1 MRRFLLSALMLS
13 TAVPAAHAQPRPP
26 RAPHEPLSRMVM
38 GDPDRAVLGVGTSS
52 DGKRDTLGVLVTSV
66 TEGSPAEKAGIE
78 EGTRIGSING
88 VSLKLSR
95 DDAGDEEMMMGGM
108 MSRRLEREMR
118 KVKAGD
124 EATLELWAGG
134 RWKTVKVKTVA
145 AGELMPMRR
154 SRASDEERAALGLS
168 ISSTGR
174 KRDTVGVFVSSVSED
189 APAEKA
195 GIVEGDRI
203 ASINGVDVRAPRE
216 DAGDRWASSR
226 RERRLQREIRKLKAG
241 QTAELVVVTGGRSRT
256 VKVTAARARDLM
268 HHDGT
273 EFFRFGDGM
282 EEMNW
287 DGLNE
292 TLRRVVPEVR
302 RQMDRELPR
311 AMEEV
316 RRSMDRLPMELRLH
330 RARVGSRVVI

>member
-26 RAPHEPLSRMVM
+26 RAPREPLSRMVM
-38 GDPDRAVLGVGTSS
+38 GDPDRAMLGVGTSS

-66 TEGSPAEKAGIE
+66 TAGSPAEKAGIE

-95 DDAGDEEMMMGGM
+95 DDAGDEEMMGGM

-124 EATLELWAGG
+124 EATLELWSGG

-145 AGELMPMRR
+145 AGELMPMRH

-174 KRDTVGVFVSSVSED
+174 KRDTVGVFVSGVSED
-189 APAEKA
+189 GPAEKA

-203 ASINGVDVRAPRE
+203 ASINGVDVRTPRE
-216 DAGDRWASSR
+216 DAGDRWASTS

-273 EFFRFGDGM
+273 EFFRFGDGLN
-282 EEMNW
+282 EMNL

-302 RQMDRELPR
+302 RQIDRELPR
-311 AMEEV
+311 AMDEV
-316 RRSMDRLPMELRLH
+316 RRSMDRLPMELRLQ
-330 RARVGSRVVI
+330 RARVGSRVMI

>member
-1 MRRFLLSALMLS
+1 MRRILLSALLLS
-13 TAVPAAHAQPRPP
+13 TAVPAAFAQPRPP
-26 RAPHEPLSRMVM
+26 RAPHEPFSRMVM

-52 DGKRDTLGVLVTSV
+52 EGKRDTLGVLVTSV

-118 KVKAGD
+118 KLKAGD

-134 RWKTVKVKTVA
+134 RWKTVKVKSVA
-145 AGELMPMRR
+145 AGELSPMRH
-154 SRASDEERAALGLS
+154 SRASEEERAALGIS

-174 KRDTVGVFVSSVSED
+174 KRDTVGVFVSDVSENG
-189 APAEKA
+189 PAEKA

-203 ASINGVDVRAPRE
+203 ASINGVDVRTPRE
-216 DAGDRWASSR
+216 DAGDRWASSS
-226 RERRLQREIRKLKAG
+226 RERRLQRMIRKLKAG
-241 QTAELVVVTGGRSRT
+241 QAAELVVVTGGRSRT
-256 VKVTAARARDLM
+256 VKVTAVRARDLM

-282 EEMNW
+282 EGMNW

-292 TLRRVVPEVR
+292 TLRRVVPEVQ
-302 RQMDRELPR
+302 RQIDRELPR
-311 AMEEV
+311 AIDEV
-316 RRSMDRLPMELRLH
+316 RRSMDRLPMELRLQ
-330 RARVGSRVVI
+330 RARVGSRVMI

>member
-1 MRRFLLSALMLS
+1 MRRILVSALMLS

-26 RAPHEPLSRMVM
+26 RAPRELLSRMVV

-88 VSLKLSR
+88 VSLKLFR
-95 DDAGDEEMMMGGM
+95 DDAGDEEMMGGM
-108 MSRRLEREMR
+108 MSRRLAREMR
-118 KVKAGD
+118 KVKPGD

-134 RWKTVKVKTVA
+134 RWRTVRVKTVA
-145 AGELMPMRR
+145 AGELLPMRH
-154 SRASDEERAALGLS
+154 SSASEEERAALGLS

-174 KRDTVGVFVSSVSED
+174 KRDTVGVFVSGVSED
-189 APAEKA
+189 GPAEKA

-203 ASINGVDVRAPRE
+203 ASINGVDVRTPRE
-216 DAGDRWASSR
+216 DAGDRWASSS

-241 QTAELVVVTGGRSRT
+241 QTAEIVVVTGGRSRT

-273 EFFRFGDGM
+273 ELFRFGEGM

-287 DGLNE
+287 DGINE

-311 AMEEV
+311 AMDEV
-316 RRSMDRLPMELRLH
+316 RRSMERLPMELRLN
-330 RARVGSRVVI
+330 RARVGSRVMI